1 MQQLIQNQ
9 EYVEKT
15 GIFMNIAYLI
25 GIFGMYVGV
34 DGLIGQKY
42 KGKYYLIHGVNNV
55 FISYLTCGDV
65 VTTFTDFRNVLTE
78 NVSVLPSIVTAS
90 LHAYHVYC
98 YHKYFKPDDW
108 LHHMLMG
115 LALALA
121 HQYDTGRLIN
131 YSLFFTTGFPGI
143 VDYFLL
149 FLVKNDKL
157 DALSEKKVNAIINLW
172 IRAPGCISHSVLTLL
187 VYNLYKDTQLSGYFE
202 QFGYI
207 LTALITFW
215 NGIYF
220 MNKVVTSYNTAN
232 ANK

>member
-1 MQQLIQNQ
+1 MQQLNQNQ

-15 GIFMNIAYLI
+15 GMFMNIAYLI

-78 NVSVLPSIVTAS
+78 NVSVLPSIVTVS

-98 YHKYFKPDDW
+98 YHTYFKPDDW

-131 YSLFFTTGFPGI
+131 YSLFFTTGLPGI

-157 DALSEKKVNAIINLW
+157 DALSEKKVNALINLW